1 MPITTPDTP
10 PSRAPRHDDRLHDLA
25 LARSGI
31 DRVAHE
37 RAGAS
42 ILDDLLGDPATRVVE
57 LRGEHLPVQTASPG
71 RPSSAP
77 APRTI
82 WRCTSGP
89 RLMPTGP
96 GWGCTSAADPTARHT
111 SAW

>member
-10 PSRAPRHDDRLHDLA
+10 LSRAPRDDDRLRDLA

-57 LRGEHLPVQTASPG
+57 LRGERLPVPAASPAG
-71 RPSSAP
+71 
-77 APRTI
+77 PRRQEPRRCDL
-82 WRCTSGP
+82 RCT
-89 RLMPTGP
+89 
-96 GWGCTSAADPTARHT
+96 
-111 SAW
+111 